1 MDLGAVA
8 KGRAADLLVPLLTD
22 SGVTSA
28 ILDLGG
34 NLTALGTRPDGTPWR
49 IGVKDPRNTETY
61 FCILSLS
68 DKTCS
73 TSGSY
78 ERKFE
83 VDGTTYHHIL
93 DPATGYPAE
102 SGLLS
107 VTAVSSDGMLAD
119 GLSTACYVMGAEQ
132 SVRLWRE
139 HGLEGAGFDLV
150 LVREDGSVWITEG
163 LEDGLDFRG
172 KEAGYTYEII
182 RR

>member
-1 MDLGAVA
+1 M
-8 KGRAADLLVPLLTD
+8 
-22 SGVTSA
+22 
-28 ILDLGG
+28 
-34 NLTALGTRPDGTPWR
+34 
-49 IGVKDPRNTETY
+49 GVKDPRNTETY

-107 VTAVSSDGMLAD
+107 VTAVSSDGMLA
-119 GLSTACYVMGAEQ
+119 GRSVHRLLRHGSGA
-132 SVRLWRE
+132 VCPA
-139 HGLEGAGFDLV
+139 LEGARPG
-150 LVREDGSVWITEG
+150 G
-163 LEDGLDFRG
+163 
-172 KEAGYTYEII
+172 
-182 RR
+182 RRF